1 MEDENAQNLLNN
13 DENNNGEK
21 EENKIEINSDNQ
33 NDNNKDE
40 ENNKNEIILNE
51 EKNNINEIEINKEI
65 DKNIN
70 QKDQI
75 HINKDKDGE
84 KNKSHDNKKQKSNIP
99 LYVFSAKILEINSV
113 KILIYF
119 IKGSS
124 VPKKIA
130 RSFKDI
136 QLYQDYLR
144 NSWPCIYIPNFP
156 FREETIEENEKI
168 VSEEKK
174 MNLLNHFFKQIGETK
189 HLLECE
195 ITKIFITKPGDFAT
209 EMSIVKKENYKDISE
224 KYSQIFKDNAYTNKE
239 IEEKE
244 KFINSL
250 SSHEEEIS
258 KNTFPNFMQESH
270 ELALKVNNFKKIL
283 DETFKQFIII
293 GATVLKEMFNIK
305 REQNT
310 IKFLTD
316 MFVDLE
322 QAMPNKKKRLTKA
335 NELVAPICSVSNII
349 YKYLIFIYSKKYSI
363 LI

>member
-21 EENKIEINSDNQ
+21 EENKIEIKSDNQ
-33 NDNNKDE
+33 NDNSKDE

-84 KNKSHDNKKQKSNIP
+84 KNKSHDNRKQKINIP

-209 EMSIVKKENYKDISE
+209 EMSIMKNENYKDISE
-224 KYSQIFKDNAYTNKE
+224 KYSQIFKENAYTNKE

-244 KFINSL
+244 KF
-250 SSHEEEIS
+250 
-258 KNTFPNFMQESH
+258 
-270 ELALKVNNFKKIL
+270 VNNFKKIL

-335 NELVAPICSVSNII
+335 NELVAPICSVSNMI
-349 YKYLIFIYSKKYSI
+349 YKYLIFIYSKKYSN

>member
-40 ENNKNEIILNE
+40 ENNKNEIILNG

-130 RSFKDI
+130 RSFKDM

-209 EMSIVKKENYKDISE
+209 EMSIMKNENYKDISE

-244 KFINSL
+244 KF
-250 SSHEEEIS
+250 
-258 KNTFPNFMQESH
+258 
-270 ELALKVNNFKKIL
+270 VNNFKKIL

-349 YKYLIFIYSKKYSI
+349 YKYLIFIYSKKYSN

>member
-21 EENKIEINSDNQ
+21 EENKIEIKSDNQ

-209 EMSIVKKENYKDISE
+209 EMSIMKNENYKDISE

-244 KFINSL
+244 KF
-250 SSHEEEIS
+250 
-258 KNTFPNFMQESH
+258 
-270 ELALKVNNFKKIL
+270 VNNFKKIL

-335 NELVAPICSVSNII
+335 NELVAPICSVSNMI
-349 YKYLIFIYSKKYSI
+349 YKYLIFIYSKKYSN

>member
-209 EMSIVKKENYKDISE
+209 EMSIMKNEKYKDISE
-224 KYSQIFKDNAYTNKE
+224 KYSQIFKENAYTNKE

-244 KFINSL
+244 KF
-250 SSHEEEIS
+250 
-258 KNTFPNFMQESH
+258 
-270 ELALKVNNFKKIL
+270 VNNFKKIL

-349 YKYLIFIYSKKYSI
+349 YKYLIFIYSKKYSN

>member
-209 EMSIVKKENYKDISE
+209 EMSIMKNENYKDISE

-244 KFINSL
+244 KF
-250 SSHEEEIS
+250 
-258 KNTFPNFMQESH
+258 
-270 ELALKVNNFKKIL
+270 VNNFKKIL

-349 YKYLIFIYSKKYSI
+349 YKYLIFIYSKKYSN

>member
-21 EENKIEINSDNQ
+21 EENKIEIQSDNQ

-51 EKNNINEIEINKEI
+51 EKNNINEIKINKEI

-84 KNKSHDNKKQKSNIP
+84 NNKSHDNKKQKSNIP

-209 EMSIVKKENYKDISE
+209 EMSIMKNENYKDISE

-244 KFINSL
+244 KF
-250 SSHEEEIS
+250 
-258 KNTFPNFMQESH
+258 
-270 ELALKVNNFKKIL
+270 VNNFKKIL

-349 YKYLIFIYSKKYSI
+349 YKYLIFIYSKKYSN

>member
-51 EKNNINEIEINKEI
+51 KKNNINEIEINKEI

-168 VSEEKK
+168 ISEEKK

-209 EMSIVKKENYKDISE
+209 EMSIMKNENYKDISE
-224 KYSQIFKDNAYTNKE
+224 KYSQIFKENAYTNKE

-244 KFINSL
+244 KF
-250 SSHEEEIS
+250 
-258 KNTFPNFMQESH
+258 
-270 ELALKVNNFKKIL
+270 VNNFKKIL

-349 YKYLIFIYSKKYSI
+349 YKYLIFIYSKKYSN

>member
-21 EENKIEINSDNQ
+21 EENKIEIKSDNQ
-33 NDNNKDE
+33 NDNSKDE

-209 EMSIVKKENYKDISE
+209 EMSIMKNENYKDISE
-224 KYSQIFKDNAYTNKE
+224 KYSQIFKENAYTNKE

-244 KFINSL
+244 KF
-250 SSHEEEIS
+250 
-258 KNTFPNFMQESH
+258 
-270 ELALKVNNFKKIL
+270 VNNFKKIL

-349 YKYLIFIYSKKYSI
+349 YKYLIFIYSKKYSN

>member
-1 MEDENAQNLLNN
+1 MEDENAQDLLNN

-21 EENKIEINSDNQ
+21 EENKIEIKSDNQ

-84 KNKSHDNKKQKSNIP
+84 KNKSHDNMKQKSNIP

-209 EMSIVKKENYKDISE
+209 EMSIMKNENYKDISE

-244 KFINSL
+244 KF
-250 SSHEEEIS
+250 
-258 KNTFPNFMQESH
+258 
-270 ELALKVNNFKKIL
+270 VNNFKKIL

-349 YKYLIFIYSKKYSI
+349 YKYLIFIYSKKYSN

>member
-209 EMSIVKKENYKDISE
+209 EMSIMKNENYKDISE

-244 KFINSL
+244 KF
-250 SSHEEEIS
+250 
-258 KNTFPNFMQESH
+258 
-270 ELALKVNNFKKIL
+270 VNNFKKIL

-310 IKFLTD
+310 IKFITD

-349 YKYLIFIYSKKYSI
+349 YKYLIFIYSKKYSN

>member
-168 VSEEKK
+168 VPEEKK
-174 MNLLNHFFKQIGETK
+174 MSLLNHFFKQIGETK

-209 EMSIVKKENYKDISE
+209 EMSIMKNENYKDISE
-224 KYSQIFKDNAYTNKE
+224 KYSQIFKENAYTNKE

-244 KFINSL
+244 KF
-250 SSHEEEIS
+250 
-258 KNTFPNFMQESH
+258 
-270 ELALKVNNFKKIL
+270 VNNFKKIL

-349 YKYLIFIYSKKYSI
+349 YKYLIFIHSKKYSN

>member
-75 HINKDKDGE
+75 YINKDKDGE

-209 EMSIVKKENYKDISE
+209 EMSIMKNENYKDISE

-244 KFINSL
+244 KF
-250 SSHEEEIS
+250 
-258 KNTFPNFMQESH
+258 
-270 ELALKVNNFKKIL
+270 VNNFKKIL

-349 YKYLIFIYSKKYSI
+349 YKYLIFIYSKKYSN

>member
-21 EENKIEINSDNQ
+21 EENKIEIKSDNQ

-40 ENNKNEIILNE
+40 EDNKNEIILNE

-130 RSFKDI
+130 RSFKDM

-209 EMSIVKKENYKDISE
+209 EMSIMKNENYKDISE
-224 KYSQIFKDNAYTNKE
+224 KYSQIFKENAYTNKE

-244 KFINSL
+244 KF
-250 SSHEEEIS
+250 
-258 KNTFPNFMQESH
+258 
-270 ELALKVNNFKKIL
+270 VNNFKKIL

-349 YKYLIFIYSKKYSI
+349 YKYLIFIYSKKYSN

>member
-13 DENNNGEK
+13 NENINGEK
-21 EENKIEINSDNQ
+21 EENKIEIKSDNQ

-209 EMSIVKKENYKDISE
+209 EMSIMKNENYKDISE
-224 KYSQIFKDNAYTNKE
+224 KYSQIFKENAYTNKE

-244 KFINSL
+244 KFI
-250 SSHEEEIS
+250 
-258 KNTFPNFMQESH
+258 
-270 ELALKVNNFKKIL
+270 NNFKKIL

-335 NELVAPICSVSNII
+335 NELVAPICSVSNMI
-349 YKYLIFIYSKKYSI
+349 YKYLIFIYSKKYSN

>member
-13 DENNNGEK
+13 NENINGEK
-21 EENKIEINSDNQ
+21 EENKIEIKSDNQ
-33 NDNNKDE
+33 NDNSKDE

-99 LYVFSAKILEINSV
+99 LYVFSAKILEINSA

-209 EMSIVKKENYKDISE
+209 EMSIMKNENYKDISE

-244 KFINSL
+244 KF
-250 SSHEEEIS
+250 
-258 KNTFPNFMQESH
+258 
-270 ELALKVNNFKKIL
+270 VNNFKKIL

-349 YKYLIFIYSKKYSI
+349 YKYLIFIYSKKYSN

>member
-209 EMSIVKKENYKDISE
+209 EMSIMKNEKYKDISE
-224 KYSQIFKDNAYTNKE
+224 KYSQIFKENAYTNKE

-244 KFINSL
+244 KF
-250 SSHEEEIS
+250 
-258 KNTFPNFMQESH
+258 
-270 ELALKVNNFKKIL
+270 VNNFKKIL

-335 NELVAPICSVSNII
+335 NELVAPICSVSNMI
-349 YKYLIFIYSKKYSI
+349 YKYLIFIYSKKYSN

>member
-51 EKNNINEIEINKEI
+51 EKNNINEIEINKER

-209 EMSIVKKENYKDISE
+209 EMSIMKNENYKDISE

-244 KFINSL
+244 KF
-250 SSHEEEIS
+250 
-258 KNTFPNFMQESH
+258 
-270 ELALKVNNFKKIL
+270 VNNFKKIL

-349 YKYLIFIYSKKYSI
+349 YKYLIFIYSKKYSN

>member
-21 EENKIEINSDNQ
+21 EENKIEIQSDNQ

-40 ENNKNEIILNE
+40 EDNKNEIILNE

-209 EMSIVKKENYKDISE
+209 EMSIMKNENYKDISE
-224 KYSQIFKDNAYTNKE
+224 KYSQIFKENAYTNKE

-244 KFINSL
+244 KF
-250 SSHEEEIS
+250 
-258 KNTFPNFMQESH
+258 
-270 ELALKVNNFKKIL
+270 VNNFKKIL

-349 YKYLIFIYSKKYSI
+349 YKYLIFIYSKKYSN

>member
-21 EENKIEINSDNQ
+21 EENKIEIQSDNQ

-168 VSEEKK
+168 VPEEKK
-174 MNLLNHFFKQIGETK
+174 MSLLNHFFKQIGETK

-209 EMSIVKKENYKDISE
+209 EMSIMKNENYKDISE
-224 KYSQIFKDNAYTNKE
+224 KYSQLFKDNAYTNKE

-244 KFINSL
+244 KF
-250 SSHEEEIS
+250 
-258 KNTFPNFMQESH
+258 
-270 ELALKVNNFKKIL
+270 VNNFKKIL

-349 YKYLIFIYSKKYSI
+349 YKYLIFIYSKKYSN

>member
-209 EMSIVKKENYKDISE
+209 EMSIMKNENYKDISE
-224 KYSQIFKDNAYTNKE
+224 KYSQIFKENAYTNKE

-244 KFINSL
+244 KF
-250 SSHEEEIS
+250 
-258 KNTFPNFMQESH
+258 
-270 ELALKVNNFKKIL
+270 VNNFKKIL
-283 DETFKQFIII
+283 DETFKQFMII

-349 YKYLIFIYSKKYSI
+349 YKYLIFIYSKKYSN

>member
-21 EENKIEINSDNQ
+21 EENKIEIQSDNQ

-174 MNLLNHFFKQIGETK
+174 MSLLNHFFKQIGETK

-209 EMSIVKKENYKDISE
+209 EMSIMKNENYKDISE
-224 KYSQIFKDNAYTNKE
+224 KYSQIFKENAYTNKE

-244 KFINSL
+244 KF
-250 SSHEEEIS
+250 
-258 KNTFPNFMQESH
+258 
-270 ELALKVNNFKKIL
+270 VNNFKKIL

-349 YKYLIFIYSKKYSI
+349 YKYLIFIYSKKYSN

>member
-21 EENKIEINSDNQ
+21 EENKIEIQSDNQ

-136 QLYQDYLR
+136 QLSL
-144 NSWPCIYIPNFP
+144 YI
-156 FREETIEENEKI
+156 KI
-168 VSEEKK
+168 IFAIPGHVFTFQIFLSEKK
-174 MNLLNHFFKQIGETK
+174 Q
-189 HLLECE
+189 
-195 ITKIFITKPGDFAT
+195 
-209 EMSIVKKENYKDISE
+209 
-224 KYSQIFKDNAYTNKE
+224 
-239 IEEKE
+239 
-244 KFINSL
+244 
-250 SSHEEEIS
+250 
-258 KNTFPNFMQESH
+258 
-270 ELALKVNNFKKIL
+270 
-283 DETFKQFIII
+283 
-293 GATVLKEMFNIK
+293 
-305 REQNT
+305 
-310 IKFLTD
+310 
-316 MFVDLE
+316 
-322 QAMPNKKKRLTKA
+322 
-335 NELVAPICSVSNII
+335 
-349 YKYLIFIYSKKYSI
+349 
-363 LI
+363 

>member
-21 EENKIEINSDNQ
+21 EENKIEIQSDNQ

-75 HINKDKDGE
+75 HINKDEDGE

-209 EMSIVKKENYKDISE
+209 EMSIMKNENYKDISE
-224 KYSQIFKDNAYTNKE
+224 KYSQIFKENAYTNKE

-244 KFINSL
+244 KF
-250 SSHEEEIS
+250 
-258 KNTFPNFMQESH
+258 
-270 ELALKVNNFKKIL
+270 VNNFKKIL

-349 YKYLIFIYSKKYSI
+349 YKYLIFIYSKKYSN

>member
-21 EENKIEINSDNQ
+21 EENKIEIKSDNQ

-51 EKNNINEIEINKEI
+51 EKDNINEIEINKEI

-174 MNLLNHFFKQIGETK
+174 MTLLNHFFKQIGETK

-209 EMSIVKKENYKDISE
+209 EMSIMKNENYKDISE

-244 KFINSL
+244 KF
-250 SSHEEEIS
+250 
-258 KNTFPNFMQESH
+258 
-270 ELALKVNNFKKIL
+270 VNNFKKIL

-349 YKYLIFIYSKKYSI
+349 YKYLIFIYSKKYSN

>member
-168 VSEEKK
+168 VPEEKK
-174 MNLLNHFFKQIGETK
+174 MSLLNHFFKQIGETK

-244 KFINSL
+244 KF
-250 SSHEEEIS
+250 
-258 KNTFPNFMQESH
+258 
-270 ELALKVNNFKKIL
+270 VNNFKKIL

-349 YKYLIFIYSKKYSI
+349 YKYLIFIYSKKYSN

>member
-209 EMSIVKKENYKDISE
+209 EMSIMKNENYKDISE

-244 KFINSL
+244 KFI
-250 SSHEEEIS
+250 
-258 KNTFPNFMQESH
+258 
-270 ELALKVNNFKKIL
+270 NNFKKIL

-335 NELVAPICSVSNII
+335 NELVAPICSVSNMI
-349 YKYLIFIYSKKYSI
+349 YKYLIFIYSKKYSN

>member
-21 EENKIEINSDNQ
+21 EENKIEIQSDNQ

-209 EMSIVKKENYKDISE
+209 EMSIMKNENYKDISE

-244 KFINSL
+244 KF
-250 SSHEEEIS
+250 
-258 KNTFPNFMQESH
+258 
-270 ELALKVNNFKKIL
+270 VNNFKKIL

-349 YKYLIFIYSKKYSI
+349 YKYLIFIYSKKYSN

>member
-21 EENKIEINSDNQ
+21 EENKIEIQSDNQ

-84 KNKSHDNKKQKSNIP
+84 NNKSHDNKKQKSNIP

-209 EMSIVKKENYKDISE
+209 EMSIMKNENYKDISE
-224 KYSQIFKDNAYTNKE
+224 KYSQIFKENAYTNKE

-244 KFINSL
+244 KF
-250 SSHEEEIS
+250 
-258 KNTFPNFMQESH
+258 
-270 ELALKVNNFKKIL
+270 VNNFKKIL

-349 YKYLIFIYSKKYSI
+349 YKYLIFIYSKKYSN

>member
-21 EENKIEINSDNQ
+21 EENKIEIQSDNQ

-84 KNKSHDNKKQKSNIP
+84 KNKSHDNTKQKSNIP

-209 EMSIVKKENYKDISE
+209 EMSIMKNENYKDISE
-224 KYSQIFKDNAYTNKE
+224 KYSQIFKENAYTNKE

-244 KFINSL
+244 KF
-250 SSHEEEIS
+250 
-258 KNTFPNFMQESH
+258 
-270 ELALKVNNFKKIL
+270 VNNFKKIL

-349 YKYLIFIYSKKYSI
+349 YKYLIFIYSKKYSN

>member
-21 EENKIEINSDNQ
+21 EENKIEIKSDNQ

-70 QKDQI
+70 QKDRI

-209 EMSIVKKENYKDISE
+209 EMSIMKNENYKDISE

-244 KFINSL
+244 KFI
-250 SSHEEEIS
+250 
-258 KNTFPNFMQESH
+258 
-270 ELALKVNNFKKIL
+270 NNFKKIL

-349 YKYLIFIYSKKYSI
+349 YKYLIFIYSKKYSN

>member
-244 KFINSL
+244 KF
-250 SSHEEEIS
+250 
-258 KNTFPNFMQESH
+258 
-270 ELALKVNNFKKIL
+270 VNNFKKIL

>member
-1 MEDENAQNLLNN
+1 MEGENEQNLLNN

-195 ITKIFITKPGDFAT
+195 ITKIFIAKPGDFAT
-209 EMSIVKKENYKDISE
+209 EMSIMKNENYKDISE

-244 KFINSL
+244 KF
-250 SSHEEEIS
+250 
-258 KNTFPNFMQESH
+258 
-270 ELALKVNNFKKIL
+270 VNNFKKIL

-349 YKYLIFIYSKKYSI
+349 YKYLIFIYSKKYSN

>member
-21 EENKIEINSDNQ
+21 EENKIEIQSDNQ

-209 EMSIVKKENYKDISE
+209 EMSIMKNENYKDISE
-224 KYSQIFKDNAYTNKE
+224 KYSQIFKENAYTNKE

-244 KFINSL
+244 KF
-250 SSHEEEIS
+250 
-258 KNTFPNFMQESH
+258 
-270 ELALKVNNFKKIL
+270 VNNFKKIL

-310 IKFLTD
+310 IKFITD

-335 NELVAPICSVSNII
+335 NELVAPICSVSNMI
-349 YKYLIFIYSKKYSI
+349 YKYLIFIYSKKYSN

>member
-21 EENKIEINSDNQ
+21 EENKIEIQSDNQ

-84 KNKSHDNKKQKSNIP
+84 KNKSHDNNKQKSNIP

-209 EMSIVKKENYKDISE
+209 EMSIMKNENYKDISE

-244 KFINSL
+244 KF
-250 SSHEEEIS
+250 
-258 KNTFPNFMQESH
+258 
-270 ELALKVNNFKKIL
+270 VNNFKKIL

-316 MFVDLE
+316 VFVDLE

-349 YKYLIFIYSKKYSI
+349 YKYLIFIYSKKYSN

>member
-21 EENKIEINSDNQ
+21 EENKIEIKSDNQ

-84 KNKSHDNKKQKSNIP
+84 KNKSHGGEKQKSNIP

-209 EMSIVKKENYKDISE
+209 EMSIMKNENYKDISE

-244 KFINSL
+244 KF
-250 SSHEEEIS
+250 
-258 KNTFPNFMQESH
+258 
-270 ELALKVNNFKKIL
+270 VNNFKKIL

-349 YKYLIFIYSKKYSI
+349 YKYLIFIYSKKYSN

>member
-13 DENNNGEK
+13 NENINGEK
-21 EENKIEINSDNQ
+21 EENKIEIKSDNQ
-33 NDNNKDE
+33 NDNSKDE
-40 ENNKNEIILNE
+40 ENNKNEIILKE
-51 EKNNINEIEINKEI
+51 ENNNINEIEINKEI
-65 DKNIN
+65 DKNNN
-70 QKDQI
+70 QKDQYKI
-75 HINKDKDGE
+75 GQIYINKDKDGE

-168 VSEEKK
+168 VPEEKK
-174 MNLLNHFFKQIGETK
+174 MSLLNHFFKQIGETK

-244 KFINSL
+244 KFIN
-250 SSHEEEIS
+250 
-258 KNTFPNFMQESH
+258 
-270 ELALKVNNFKKIL
+270 NFKKIL

-335 NELVAPICSVSNII
+335 NELVAPICSVSNMI
-349 YKYLIFIYSKKYSI
+349 YKYLIFIYSKKYSN

>member
-21 EENKIEINSDNQ
+21 EENKIEIQSDNQ

-209 EMSIVKKENYKDISE
+209 EMSIMKNENYKDISE
-224 KYSQIFKDNAYTNKE
+224 KYSQIFKENAYTNKE

-244 KFINSL
+244 KF
-250 SSHEEEIS
+250 
-258 KNTFPNFMQESH
+258 
-270 ELALKVNNFKKIL
+270 VNNFKKIL

-335 NELVAPICSVSNII
+335 NELVAPICSVSNMI
-349 YKYLIFIYSKKYSI
+349 YKYLIFIYSKKYSN

>member
-1 MEDENAQNLLNN
+1 
-13 DENNNGEK
+13 
-21 EENKIEINSDNQ
+21 
-33 NDNNKDE
+33 
-40 ENNKNEIILNE
+40 
-51 EKNNINEIEINKEI
+51 
-65 DKNIN
+65 
-70 QKDQI
+70 
-75 HINKDKDGE
+75 
-84 KNKSHDNKKQKSNIP
+84 
-99 LYVFSAKILEINSV
+99 
-113 KILIYF
+113 
-119 IKGSS
+119 
-124 VPKKIA
+124 
-130 RSFKDI
+130 
-136 QLYQDYLR
+136 
-144 NSWPCIYIPNFP
+144 
-156 FREETIEENEKI
+156 
-168 VSEEKK
+168 

-195 ITKIFITKPGDFAT
+195 ITKIFITKPGDFVT
-209 EMSIVKKENYKDISE
+209 EMNIVKKENYKDISE

-244 KFINSL
+244 KFI
-250 SSHEEEIS
+250 
-258 KNTFPNFMQESH
+258 
-270 ELALKVNNFKKIL
+270 NNFKKIL

-349 YKYLIFIYSKKYSI
+349 YKYLIFIYSKKYSN

>member
-21 EENKIEINSDNQ
+21 EENKIEIQSDNQ

-174 MNLLNHFFKQIGETK
+174 MSLLNHFFKQIGETK

-209 EMSIVKKENYKDISE
+209 EMSIMKNENYKDISE

-244 KFINSL
+244 KF
-250 SSHEEEIS
+250 
-258 KNTFPNFMQESH
+258 
-270 ELALKVNNFKKIL
+270 VNNFKKIL

-349 YKYLIFIYSKKYSI
+349 YKYLIFIYSKKYSN